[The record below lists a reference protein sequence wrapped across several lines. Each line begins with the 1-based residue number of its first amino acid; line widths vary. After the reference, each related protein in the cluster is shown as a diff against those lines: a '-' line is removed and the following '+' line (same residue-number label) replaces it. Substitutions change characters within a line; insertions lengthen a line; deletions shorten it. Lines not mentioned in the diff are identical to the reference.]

1 MTFGEVLWSL
11 LLIYCMVVYFILLF
25 HVVVDLF
32 RDHETGG
39 FVKAVWFFCLIFLP
53 FITLLIYVIA
63 RGKGMAE
70 RNMEAYQAQQAA
82 QDQYIRDVAGT
93 KSDAADQ
100 IAKAH
105 ELYNS
110 GAISQSE
117 FDTLKSRALA

>member
-11 LLIYCMVVYFILLF
+11 LIIYCMVIYFILLF
-25 HVVVDLF
+25 RVIVDLF
-32 RDHETGG
+32 RDDQTGG
-39 FVKAVWFFCLIFLP
+39 FVKAVWIFCLFFFP
-53 FITLLIYVIA
+53 FITLLVYVIA

-70 RNMEAYQAQQAA
+70 RNMKAYETERAA

-93 KSDAADQ
+93 KSNAADQ